1 MFTANDAKRMR
12 EENTA
17 FQEALQESVDST
29 IECIKRAIKRGE
41 DYSVISAHCFKDKE
55 GENRY
60 ISEYQVLEELKKY
73 GYSEYRKPVYSGGV
87 LQIGPFVTWL

>member
-1 MFTANDAKRMR
+1 MFTAADARKMR
-12 EENTA
+12 KENKA
-17 FQEALQESVDST
+17 FQEALQKSVDYT
-29 IECIKRAIKRGE
+29 IEYIKRAIERGE
-41 DYSVISAHCFKDKE
+41 DYSIISTHSFKDKE

-73 GYSEYRKPVYSGGV
+73 GYSEYRKPVYSGGI